1 MAEQILGSGTQARS
15 GQTAKLN
22 ALIVDAD
29 AHVNPSHGM
38 WAEYLPPTLK
48 ELAPKIEHGED
59 CDFVVFEGKRRK
71 VNLIAAQAG
80 RKGKDFK
87 MEGRVSDAR
96 AGGWMPAARLK
107 DMDQDGIDTQVLFGG
122 GPLGTSNVE
131 LYKASFDAYNRWL
144 ADFCAH
150 SPGRLVGVGY
160 VPMENVD
167 EAIAMMRD
175 FAKRGLKA
183 VNIPAFPM
191 SPMGSL
197 NGGDAQMRALT
208 GDINSERTYG
218 DPEFD
223 PFWKAACD
231 LGMPVTIHLGGR
243 PVRFTNPKFFL
254 SDLLMSKFGMG
265 EPIAI
270 MIYGGV
276 FQRFPDLKLVSVE
289 SGVGWFAFAA
299 NYMDETWNKQR
310 YWVKSV
316 LEHEPSYFW
325 NRNIYGSFIHDRA
338 GIMMREFPGAG
349 NIMWSSDYPH
359 SETTFPE
366 SQKVIE
372 RIFEGVPQKDRDMI
386 IGGRAKALYSL

>member
-1 MAEQILGSGTQARS
+1 MAEQVLDTPTRAAPMQKVN
-15 GQTAKLN
+15 T
-22 ALIVDAD
+22 LIVDAD
-29 AHVNPSHGM
+29 AHVNPSHEM
-38 WAEYLPPTLK
+38 WADYLPPTLK
-48 ELAPKIEHGED
+48 DLAPKIEHGED
-59 CDFVVFEGKRRK
+59 CDYVVFEGKRRK
-71 VNLIAAQAG
+71 VNLITAQAG

-96 AGGWMPAARLK
+96 AGGWMPEARLK
-107 DMDQDGIDTQVLFGG
+107 DMDQDGIDAAVLFGG
-122 GPLGTSNVE
+122 GPLGTSNAE
-131 LYKASFDAYNRWL
+131 LFKASFVAYNRWL

-150 SPGRLVGVGY
+150 APKRLVGVGY
-160 VPMENVD
+160 VPMANVD
-167 EAIAMMRD
+167 EAVAMMRD

-191 SPMGSL
+191 APMASL
-197 NGGDAQMRALT
+197 NGGDAQMLALA
-208 GDINSERTYG
+208 GDVNSERTYA

-243 PVRFTNPKFFL
+243 TVRFTNPKFFL

-299 NYMDETWNKQR
+299 NYMDETWTKQR

-325 NRNIYGSFIHDRA
+325 DRNVYGSFIHDRA
-338 GIMMREFPGAG
+338 GILMRELPGAG

-366 SQKVIE
+366 SQQFIDRLFK
-372 RIFEGVPQKDRDMI
+372 GVPEKDRDMI
-386 IGGRAKALYSL
+386 IGGRAKALYRL